1 MSADL
6 ATLQAAACYLAAS
19 LLQVTFCRVLP
30 SVSGEGSAVIN
41 EKRAAAGFAIDDPK
55 APWNDIRL
63 SNDWTFCKALED
75 ERLCRKLVGEILG
88 REVESVES
96 ILPHRNLQTSTL
108 GKGVQIDIYV
118 RDSEGNVFDIEMQMV
133 SRGDLPR
140 RVRYYHSM
148 IDIDNAHKGMLY
160 TDLPDTYVVFFCMED
175 PFGLGLR
182 RYTFLPHCQENGT
195 LSLDDGLH
203 TVFYYCRGEHGDV
216 GEQMAVFLRYVSGTI
231 DRNEQLG
238 NGTLAAEADRAV
250 RRLRRDE
257 EWRMN
262 LMFGYVHEQ
271 DIRDEGREEGRT
283 ELTSRL
289 KKLREALDAAGRSSE
304 FADAA
309 TDPEL
314 FSKLCK
320 EFGIS

>member
-1 MSADL
+1 M
-6 ATLQAAACYLAAS
+6 
-19 LLQVTFCRVLP
+19 
-30 SVSGEGSAVIN
+30 IN

-63 SNDWTFCKALED
+63 SNDRTFCKALED
-75 ERLCRKLVGEILG
+75 EQLCRKLVGEILG

-108 GKGVQIDIYV
+108 GRGIQVDIYV

-140 RVRYYHSM
+140 RVRYY
-148 IDIDNAHKGMLY
+148 
-160 TDLPDTYVVFFCMED
+160 
-175 PFGLGLR
+175 
-182 RYTFLPHCQENGT
+182 
-195 LSLDDGLH
+195 
-203 TVFYYCRGEHGDV
+203 CRGEHGDV

-231 DRNEQLG
+231 DRDEQLG

-250 RRLRRDE
+250 MRLRRDE
-257 EWRMN
+257 EWRMS

>member
-1 MSADL
+1 
-6 ATLQAAACYLAAS
+6 
-19 LLQVTFCRVLP
+19 
-30 SVSGEGSAVIN
+30 
-41 EKRAAAGFAIDDPK
+41 
-55 APWNDIRL
+55 
-63 SNDWTFCKALED
+63 
-75 ERLCRKLVGEILG
+75 
-88 REVESVES
+88 
-96 ILPHRNLQTSTL
+96 
-108 GKGVQIDIYV
+108 
-118 RDSEGNVFDIEMQMV
+118 
-133 SRGDLPR
+133 
-140 RVRYYHSM
+140 
-148 IDIDNAHKGMLY
+148 
-160 TDLPDTYVVFFCMED
+160 
-175 PFGLGLR
+175 
-182 RYTFLPHCQENGT
+182 
-195 LSLDDGLH
+195 
-203 TVFYYCRGEHGDV
+203 
-216 GEQMAVFLRYVSGTI
+216 MAVFLRYVSGTI
-231 DRNEQLG
+231 EKSEQLG